1 MLLILQKE
9 NAKAFFSDVT
19 KLQNAGLPMVRSQS
33 IKSIF
38 ANKGNTETKFGAPLL
53 PKVALIFLNKTDVE
67 QYRFR
72 YFCQMGL

>member
-1 MLLILQKE
+1 
-9 NAKAFFSDVT
+9 
-19 KLQNAGLPMVRSQS
+19 MVRSQS